1 MSKLSMRLPAPRIML
16 RVVRVLIWLLAFVF
30 LIAEAK
36 EYLKLR
42 QLTHVAVFTLLFFLA
57 NYQLNVAR
65 FAKDQLIAARAKLA
79 STLMFLASMFSIS
92 ETGIDQLIASYCVT
106 PDKTSILL
114 SPLSISLCSIVWLM
128 GVVMVIL
135 ALASFEQ
142 FLPTLNSDWLQLEK
156 AQATASD

>member
-1 MSKLSMRLPAPRIML
+1 MPKLPMQLPPSKLML
-16 RVVRVLIWLLAFVF
+16 RVVRVLIWLLAFSF
-30 LIAEAK
+30 LIAEGK

-65 FAKDQLIAARAKLA
+65 FAKDQLIAARSKLA
-79 STLMFLASMFSIS
+79 STLMFLASMFSII
-92 ETGIDQLIASYCVT
+92 ETGIDQVIASYCT
-106 PDKTSILL
+106 TADGSSIQL
-114 SPLSISLCSIVWLM
+114 SPTAISLCSLVWLA

-135 ALASFEQ
+135 AVASFEE

-156 AQATASD
+156 ARATPPS

>member
-1 MSKLSMRLPAPRIML
+1 MPKLSMCLPAPKVML
-16 RVVRVLIWLLAFVF
+16 RVVQVLIWLLAFAF

-79 STLMFLASMFSIS
+79 STLMFLASMFSIG
-92 ETGIDQLIASYCVT
+92 ETGIDQLISSYFVAA
-106 PDKTSILL
+106 DKTSILL
-114 SPLSISLCSIVWLM
+114 TPTSISLCSLVWLM

-135 ALASFEQ
+135 ALASCEQ
-142 FLPTLNSDWLQLEK
+142 FLLTLNSDWLQLEK
-156 AQATASD
+156 ARAAASD

>member
-1 MSKLSMRLPAPRIML
+1 MPKLSMCLPAPKVML
-16 RVVRVLIWLLAFVF
+16 RVVRVLIWLLAFAF

-92 ETGIDQLIASYCVT
+92 ETGIDQLISSYFVT
-106 PDKTSILL
+106 ADKTSILL
-114 SPLSISLCSIVWLM
+114 SPTSNTS
-128 GVVMVIL
+128 
-135 ALASFEQ
+135 
-142 FLPTLNSDWLQLEK
+142 
-156 AQATASD
+156 

>member
-1 MSKLSMRLPAPRIML
+1 MSKHSMRLPAPRIML

-30 LIAEAK
+30 LIVEAK

-92 ETGIDQLIASYCVT
+92 ETGIDQLISSYCVT

-114 SPLSISLCSIVWLM
+114 SPLSITLCSIVWLM

>member
-92 ETGIDQLIASYCVT
+92 ETGIDQLISSYCVT

-114 SPLSISLCSIVWLM
+114 SPLSITLCSLLDCLSI
-128 GVVMVIL
+128 
-135 ALASFEQ
+135 
-142 FLPTLNSDWLQLEK
+142 FL
-156 AQATASD
+156 